1 MTELPSIRLRVY
13 DPEVSQEKILVAVE
27 NPMDTEL
34 SALEQIFKA
43 SGIAEVK
50 KIGNRDERI

>member
-34 SALEQIFKA
+34 SALEQTFKA

-50 KIGNRDERI
+50 KI